1 MKEIK
6 TVGNKSPILADPKI
20 TNKHDFKILSLD
32 GGGIKGLYAA
42 KLLAQIELKTGK
54 LIGDHFDMICGT
66 STGGLLALGI
76 TRGIPCKQI
85 SRFYEEHGPLIF
97 PYEGWTIRKLRWF
110 LQVFIGTKYGN
121 EKLRLALKELLG
133 DYQTMSDANHLMCIP
148 SFNITKGRPSVFKKP
163 FGHYH
168 RDGRF
173 TMMDVALATSAAPT
187 YLPSISIEGD
197 QFIDG
202 GIFNNNPS
210 LIGYTEAMDHFV
222 GINRLNVPTHIEYNR
237 ISMLSIGL
245 PIEPIG
251 EDPFISSTRSFINW
265 KQKLVGTAMT
275 GSDYIIEYQ
284 VRKLV
289 ELDAGYYFRLE
300 PPQMSSKQL
309 KNITMDNTSQKA
321 IQTLTTYGQDVGDD
335 YTSTNWSKI
344 EPFFDTL
351 KTYKF

>member
-1 MKEIK
+1 MKELQSLGK
-6 TVGNKSPILADPKI
+6 KSPHIADPKI
-20 TNKHDFKILSLD
+20 TNKHDFKILTLD

-54 LIGDHFDMICGT
+54 LIGDYFDMICGT
-66 STGGLLALGI
+66 STGGLLALAI
-76 TRGIPCKQI
+76 TTGIPCKQI
-85 SRFYEEHGPLIF
+85 SKFYEEHGPLIF
-97 PYEGWTIRKLRWF
+97 PYEGWTFRQFRVF
-110 LQVFIGTKYGN
+110 FQVFVGTKYNN
-121 EKLRLALKELLG
+121 EKLRSALKELLG
-133 DYQTMSDANHLMCIP
+133 DYKTMSDANHFMCIP

-173 TMMDVALATSAAPT
+173 RMLDVALATSAAPT
-187 YLPSISIEGD
+187 YLPSVSIEGD

-222 GINRLNVPTHIEYNR
+222 GSNRSNVPDHLEYSR

-245 PIEPIG
+245 PNEPIG

-289 ELDAGYYFRLE
+289 ELGAGYYFRLD
-300 PPQMSSKQL
+300 PPPMSSKQL
-309 KNITMDNTSQKA
+309 KNVDMDNTSQKA

-335 YTSTNWSKI
+335 YTSTKWSKI
-344 EPFFDTL
+344 EPFFNTL